1 MSSDIPDGELV
12 ELWRSFFQD
21 TRFRPIDSNGT
32 RRPIPRCPSC
42 EGGVLAPAV
51 AAHSGEHKC
60 PKCGGSGLNLE
71 AVPTYGDQIESV
83 AQAYPKGEKAVYV
96 TWEDVTDFHPRLS
109 NNLLWNLEN
118 TLKAAR
124 DVVKEFISDE
134 AQEHVLKEHRTE
146 ISLDVAPLEIPD
158 KLFQE
163 EIRDLRKEHLYRMVK
178 VRGLVRKS
186 LPVRPRMEVGFFEC
200 SWERHPQ
207 HVIQDFFTLRE
218 PKKCVSEGCKCD
230 EFQLREKKS
239 QFIDSHKLEI
249 QEFPE
254 DLPPGAQPERLTVF
268 VESSLAAQA
277 RPGDRIAVVGV
288 LRTRAQYAM
297 RMPRTEFDIFLYANS
312 IDEREGE
319 AEALEPT
326 DEEMEQILELSRN
339 LDLRDRITNSIAPS
353 IFGMTWQKEA
363 IAVQLFG
370 GVDKK
375 LPDGARIRGDIH
387 VLMMGDPGVA
397 KSQLLRAAAR
407 LAPRGVM
414 ATGKSSSAAGL
425 TAAAV
430 RDEFGEGRWTL
441 EAGTLVL
448 ASGGLACIDEIDKMD
463 EDDRSA
469 MHEAMEQQTVTIAK
483 AGISAQL
490 HAKCSLLAAANPKRS
505 RFEMTRPLAPQV
517 NMPITLLSRFDIFFI
532 ISDVPDEERDNKL
545 AERMLESHRAG
556 EMMGSG
562 KDTEL
567 EERELQPA
575 IPHDLLRLYVGHARK
590 MRPVMTTQAQHKLQ
604 DHYTAM
610 RRSYQEHGED
620 DDRRVFPI
628 TPRQLESLIRLA
640 EADARMHLSH
650 TVESKHA
657 ERAIEMMTMFL
668 TITLRGDTDFAETLL
683 TKNQR
688 QENEDPRSLIMQFV
702 KKNAG
707 TEGVDL
713 NEILDHLE
721 SVLGLS
727 HDRSEKYIKEMHEQ
741 GRIMEFRTGRWMK
754 G

>member
-1 MSSDIPDGELV
+1 MPRDIPPEELV

-21 TRFRPIDSNGT
+21 TRFRPVDSNGV
-32 RRPIPRCPSC
+32 RAPIPRCPACSGSSD
-42 EGGVLAPAV
+42 GGR
-51 AAHSGEHKC
+51 KC
-60 PKCGGSGLNLE
+60 PVCGGSGVDLDR
-71 AVPTYGDQIESV
+71 VPTYGDQIESV
-83 AQAYPKGEKAVYV
+83 AQVYPKGDKAVFI

-124 DVVKEFISDE
+124 EVVKEFISDE
-134 AQEHVLKEHRTE
+134 AQERVREEHRTD
-146 ISLDVAPLEIPD
+146 ITLDVAPLEIPD
-158 KLFQE
+158 QLYQE

-186 LPVRPRMEVGFFEC
+186 LPVRPRMEVGLFEC
-200 SWERHPQ
+200 NWERHRQ
-207 HVIQDFFTLRE
+207 RVIQDFFTLRE
-218 PKKCVSEGCKCD
+218 PNKCIGEGCKCT
-230 EFQLREKKS
+230 EFQLREEQS
-239 QFIDSHKLEI
+239 QFIDSHKLEL

-288 LRTRAQYAM
+288 MRTRAQYTGRRA
-297 RMPRTEFDIFLYANS
+297 RTEFDVYLYAHS
-312 IDEREGE
+312 IDEREAE

-326 DEEMEQILELSRN
+326 EEEMEQILELSRN
-339 LDLRDRITNSIAPS
+339 PDLRERIINSIAPS
-353 IFGMTWQKEA
+353 IYGMKWQKEA
-363 IAVQLFG
+363 IAMQLFG
-370 GVDKK
+370 GVDKH
-375 LPDGARIRGDIH
+375 LPDGTRIRGDIH

-490 HAKCSLLAAANPKRS
+490 QAKCSLLAAANPKRS
-505 RFEMTRPLAPQV
+505 RFDKTRPLPAQV
-517 NMPITLLSRFDIFFI
+517 DMPVTLLSRFDIFFI
-532 ISDVPDEERDNKL
+532 IYDTPNEERDKKL
-545 AERMLESHRAG
+545 AERVLESHRAG

-562 KDTEL
+562 KDTEI
-567 EERELQPA
+567 EERGLQPA
-575 IPHDLLRLYVGHARK
+575 IPHDLLRLYVGYARK
-590 MRPVMTTQAQHKLQ
+590 IRPVMTTQAQLKLQ

-610 RRSYQEHGED
+610 RKAYQERGELEEQ
-620 DDRRVFPI
+620 VFPI

-640 EADARMHLSH
+640 EADARMHLSD
-650 TVESKHA
+650 TVGTEHA

-668 TITLRGDTDFAETLL
+668 TITLRGDTGFAWTGM
-683 TKNQR
+683 TAGQR
-688 QENEDPRSLIMQFV
+688 QEKEGPMSLIMQFV
-702 KKNAG
+702 SKNAG

-721 SVLGLS
+721 SELGLS
-727 HDRSEKYIKEMHEQ
+727 HDRSEKYIEEMHKQ

>member
-1 MSSDIPDGELV
+1 M
-12 ELWRSFFQD
+12 
-21 TRFRPIDSNGT
+21 
-32 RRPIPRCPSC
+32 PRCPACSGDGSISDGRRKCPTC
-42 EGGVLAPAV
+42 EGSGVD
-51 AAHSGEHKC
+51 
-60 PKCGGSGLNLE
+60 LE
-71 AVPTYGDQIESV
+71 ATPTYGDQIESV
-83 AQAYPKGEKAVYV
+83 AQAYPKGKKAVYV

-124 DVVKEFISDE
+124 DVVKEFISVE
-134 AQEHVLKEHRTE
+134 AQERVREEHRTE

-207 HVIQDFFTLRE
+207 RIIQDFFTLRE
-218 PKKCVSEGCKCD
+218 PNKCISEGCKCD
-230 EFQLREKKS
+230 EFQLREKQS

-326 DEEMEQILELSRN
+326 DEEMVEILALARN
-339 LDLRDRITNSIAPS
+339 PDLRDRITNSIAPS

-370 GVDKK
+370 GVDKE

-490 HAKCSLLAAANPKRS
+490 QAKCSLLAAANPKMS
-505 RFEMTRPLAPQV
+505 RFNKTLPLPPQV

-532 ISDVPDEERDNKL
+532 IYDIPDEERDKKL
-545 AERMLESHRAG
+545 AGRVLESHRAG
-556 EMMGSG
+556 EIIGSG
-562 KDTEL
+562 KDAEL

-575 IPHDLLRLYVGHARK
+575 ISHDLLRLYVGHARK
-590 MRPVMTTQAQHKLQ
+590 IRPVMTTQAQHILQ
-604 DHYTAM
+604 NHYTAM
-610 RRSYQEHGED
+610 RKAYQERGELEEQ
-620 DDRRVFPI
+620 VFPI

-640 EADARMHLSH
+640 EADARMQLSH

-657 ERAIEMMTMFL
+657 ERAIDMMTLFL
-668 TITLRGDTDFAETLL
+668 TVTLRGDTGFAFTGM
-683 TKNQR
+683 TAGQR
-688 QENEDPRSLIMQFV
+688 QEKEDPRTLIMQFV
-702 KKNAG
+702 SKNAG

-727 HDRSEKYIKEMHEQ
+727 HDRSEKYVEEMHKQ

>member
-1 MSSDIPDGELV
+1 MPRDIPPEELV

-21 TRFRPIDSNGT
+21 TRFRPIDSNGV
-32 RRPIPRCPSC
+32 RAPIPRCPACSGSSD
-42 EGGVLAPAV
+42 GGR
-51 AAHSGEHKC
+51 KC
-60 PKCGGSGLNLE
+60 PVCGGSGVDLDR
-71 AVPTYGDQIESV
+71 VPTYGDHIESV
-83 AQAYPKGEKAVYV
+83 AQVYPKGDKAVFI

-124 DVVKEFISDE
+124 EVVKEFISDE
-134 AQEHVLKEHRTE
+134 ARERVREEHRTD
-146 ISLDVAPLEIPD
+146 ITLDVAPLEIPD
-158 KLFQE
+158 QLYQE

-186 LPVRPRMEVGFFEC
+186 LPVRPRMEVGLFEC
-200 SWERHPQ
+200 NWERHRQ
-207 HVIQDFFTLRE
+207 RVIQDFFTLRE
-218 PKKCVSEGCKCD
+218 PNKCIGEGCKCT
-230 EFQLREKKS
+230 EFQLREEQS
-239 QFIDSHKLEI
+239 QFIDSHKLEL

-288 LRTRAQYAM
+288 MRTRAQYTGRRA
-297 RMPRTEFDIFLYANS
+297 RTEFDVYLYAHS
-312 IDEREGE
+312 IDEREAE

-326 DEEMEQILELSRN
+326 EEEMEQILELSRN
-339 LDLRDRITNSIAPS
+339 PDLRERIINSIAPS
-353 IFGMTWQKEA
+353 IYGMKWQKEA
-363 IAVQLFG
+363 IAMQLFG
-370 GVDKK
+370 GVDKH
-375 LPDGARIRGDIH
+375 LPDGTRIRGDIH
-387 VLMMGDPGVA
+387 ILMMGDPGVA

-483 AGISAQL
+483 AGINAQL
-490 HAKCSLLAAANPKRS
+490 RAKCSLLAAANPKRS
-505 RFEMTRPLAPQV
+505 RFDKTLPLPGQV
-517 NMPITLLSRFDIFFI
+517 NMPVTLLSRFDIFFI
-532 ISDVPDEERDNKL
+532 IQDTPDPKRDAEL
-545 AERMLESHRAG
+545 AMRILESHRAG
-556 EMMGSG
+556 ELIGSG
-562 KDTEL
+562 ADTEL

-575 IPHDLLRLYVGHARK
+575 ISRELLRLYVGYARK
-590 MRPVMTTQAQHKLQ
+590 LRPVMTPQAQLKLK
-604 DHYTAM
+604 DHYTSM
-610 RRSYQEHGED
+610 RRSYQQRGEKEEQ
-620 DDRRVFPI
+620 VFPI

-650 TVESKHA
+650 TVGPENADHA
-657 ERAIEMMTMFL
+657 IKMLTLFL
-668 TITLRGDTDFAETLL
+668 TITLHGDIDMVTDGLTL
-683 TKNQR
+683 KQR
-688 QENEDPRSLIMQFV
+688 HQKEDPLALIIRFIR
-702 KKNAG
+702 KGDA
-707 TEGVDL
+707 EGADEL
-713 NEILDHLE
+713 EILDRLE
-721 SVLGLS
+721 EQGFSRANG
-727 HDRSEKYIKEMHEQ
+727 EKYLQQLSKD
-741 GRIMEFRTGRWMK
+741 GRIFSPAHGRWRTM
-754 G
+754 

>member
-1 MSSDIPDGELV
+1 
-12 ELWRSFFQD
+12 
-21 TRFRPIDSNGT
+21 
-32 RRPIPRCPSC
+32 
-42 EGGVLAPAV
+42 
-51 AAHSGEHKC
+51 
-60 PKCGGSGLNLE
+60 
-71 AVPTYGDQIESV
+71 
-83 AQAYPKGEKAVYV
+83 
-96 TWEDVTDFHPRLS
+96 
-109 NNLLWNLEN
+109 
-118 TLKAAR
+118 
-124 DVVKEFISDE
+124 
-134 AQEHVLKEHRTE
+134 
-146 ISLDVAPLEIPD
+146 
-158 KLFQE
+158 
-163 EIRDLRKEHLYRMVK
+163 
-178 VRGLVRKS
+178 
-186 LPVRPRMEVGFFEC
+186 MEVGLFEC
-200 SWERHPQ
+200 NWERHPQ
-207 HVIQDFFTLRE
+207 RVIQDFFTLRE
-218 PKKCVSEGCKCD
+218 PSKCIGEGCKCT
-230 EFQLREKKS
+230 EFQLREKQS
-239 QFIDSHKLEI
+239 LFIDSHKLEI

-288 LRTRAQYAM
+288 LRTRAQYTG
-297 RMPRTEFDIFLYANS
+297 RNTKTEFAIFLYANS

-326 DEEMEQILELSRN
+326 EEEMEQILELARN
-339 LDLRDRITNSIAPS
+339 PDLREHITNSIAPS
-353 IFGMTWQKEA
+353 IFGMVWQKEA

-370 GVDKK
+370 GVDKV
-375 LPDGARIRGDIH
+375 LPDGAHIRGDIH

-430 RDEFGEGRWTL
+430 QDEFGEGRWTL

-490 HAKCSLLAAANPKRS
+490 QAKCSLLAAANPKRS
-505 RFEMTRPLAPQV
+505 RFDKTRPLPAQV
-517 NMPITLLSRFDIFFI
+517 DMPVTLLSRFDIFFI
-532 ISDVPDEERDNKL
+532 IYDTPNEERDKKL
-545 AERMLESHRAG
+545 AERVLESHRAG

-562 KDTEL
+562 KDTEI
-567 EERELQPA
+567 EERGLQPA
-575 IPHDLLRLYVGHARK
+575 IPHDLLRLYVGYARK
-590 MRPVMTTQAQHKLQ
+590 IRPVMTTQAQLKLQ
-604 DHYTAM
+604 EHYTAM
-610 RRSYQEHGED
+610 RKAYQERGELEEQ
-620 DDRRVFPI
+620 VFPI

-640 EADARMHLSH
+640 EADARMHLSD
-650 TVESKHA
+650 TVGTEHA

-668 TITLRGDTDFAETLL
+668 TITLRGDIGYGL
-683 TKNQR
+683 TGYTTEQR
-688 QENEDPRSLIMQFV
+688 KTAEDPRSLIVQFV
-702 KKNAG
+702 IKNAG

-721 SVLGLS
+721 SELGLS
-727 HDRSEKYIKEMHEQ
+727 HDRSEKYIEEMHKQ

>member
-1 MSSDIPDGELV
+1 M
-12 ELWRSFFQD
+12 
-21 TRFRPIDSNGT
+21 
-32 RRPIPRCPSC
+32 PRCPACSGEGSTSDGRRCPTC
-42 EGGVLAPAV
+42 EGSGV
-51 AAHSGEHKC
+51 
-60 PKCGGSGLNLE
+60 NLE
-71 AVPTYGDQIESV
+71 ATPTYGDQIESV
-83 AQAYPKGEKAVYV
+83 AQTYPKGKKAVYV

-134 AQEHVLKEHRTE
+134 AQERVREEHRTD

-218 PKKCVSEGCKCD
+218 PKKCISEGCKCD
-230 EFQLREKKS
+230 EFQLREKQS

-326 DEEMEQILELSRN
+326 DEEMVEILALARN
-339 LDLRDRITNSIAPS
+339 PDLRDRITNSIAPS

-370 GVDKK
+370 GVDKE

-430 RDEFGEGRWTL
+430 KDEFGEGRWTL

-463 EDDRSA
+463 EEDRSA
-469 MHEAMEQQTVTIAK
+469 MHEAMEQQTVTVAK

-490 HAKCSLLAAANPKRS
+490 HAKCSLLAAANPKMS
-505 RFEMTRPLAPQV
+505 RFNKTLPLPPQV

-532 ISDVPDEERDNKL
+532 IYDIPDEERDKKL
-545 AERMLESHRAG
+545 AGRVLESHRAG
-556 EMMGSG
+556 EIIGSG
-562 KDTEL
+562 RDAEL

-575 IPHDLLRLYVGHARK
+575 ISHDLLRLYVGHARK
-590 MRPVMTTQAQHKLQ
+590 IRPVMTTQAQHILQ
-604 DHYTAM
+604 GHYTAM
-610 RRSYQEHGED
+610 RKAYQERGELEEQ
-620 DDRRVFPI
+620 VFPI

-640 EADARMHLSH
+640 EADARMQLSQ

-657 ERAIEMMTMFL
+657 ERAIEMMTLFL
-668 TITLRGDTDFAETLL
+668 TVTLRGDTGFAFTGM
-683 TKNQR
+683 TAGQR
-688 QENEDPRSLIMQFV
+688 QEKEDPRTLIMQFV
-702 KKNAG
+702 SKNAG

-727 HDRSEKYIKEMHEQ
+727 HDRSEKYVEEMHKQ

>member
-1 MSSDIPDGELV
+1 MPSDIPDGELI

-21 TRFRPIDSNGT
+21 TRFRPVDSNGT
-32 RRPIPRCPSC
+32 RAPIPRC
-42 EGGVLAPAV
+42 
-51 AAHSGEHKC
+51 AACSGDGSISDGERKC
-60 PKCGGSGLNLE
+60 PTCDGSGVNLE
-71 AVPTYGDQIESV
+71 ATPTYGDQIESV
-83 AQAYPKGEKAVYV
+83 AQAYPKGKKAVYV

-124 DVVKEFISDE
+124 EVVKEFISDE
-134 AQEHVLKEHRTE
+134 AQERVSEEHRTE

-207 HVIQDFFTLRE
+207 RVIQDFFTLRE
-218 PKKCVSEGCKCD
+218 PNKCISEGCKCD
-230 EFQLREKKS
+230 EFQLREKQS

-288 LRTRAQYAM
+288 LRTRAQYTG
-297 RMPRTEFDIFLYANS
+297 RNTRTEFAIFLYANS

-319 AEALEPT
+319 VEALEPT

-339 LDLRDRITNSIAPS
+339 PDLRERITNSIAPS
-353 IFGMTWQKEA
+353 IFGMVWQKEA

-430 RDEFGEGRWTL
+430 KDEFGEGRWTL

-490 HAKCSLLAAANPKRS
+490 QAKCSLLAAANPKRS
-505 RFEMTRPLAPQV
+505 RFDKTRPLPAQV
-517 NMPITLLSRFDIFFI
+517 DMPVTLLSRFDIFFI
-532 ISDVPDEERDNKL
+532 IYDTPNEERDKKL
-545 AERMLESHRAG
+545 AERVLESHRAG

-562 KDTEL
+562 KDTEI
-567 EERELQPA
+567 EERGLQPA
-575 IPHDLLRLYVGHARK
+575 IPHDLLRLYVGYARK
-590 MRPVMTTQAQHKLQ
+590 IRPVMTTQTQLKLQ

-610 RRSYQEHGED
+610 RKAYQERGELEEQ
-620 DDRRVFPI
+620 VFPI

-640 EADARMHLSH
+640 EADARMHLSD
-650 TVESKHA
+650 TVGPEHA

-668 TITLRGDTDFAETLL
+668 TITLRGDTGFAWTGM
-683 TKNQR
+683 TAVQR
-688 QENEDPRSLIMQFV
+688 QEKDEPRALIINFL
-702 KKNAG
+702 KKTGA
-707 TEGVDL
+707 EGADL
-713 NEILDHLE
+713 HDILDHLE
-721 SVLGLS
+721 
-727 HDRSEKYIKEMHEQ
+727 EQ
-741 GRIMEFRTGRWMK
+741 GVSRNRAEKILQDMLTAGHGIYQPPGGRYK
-754 G
+754 LQR

>member
-1 MSSDIPDGELV
+1 MPRDIPTEELV

-21 TRFRPIDSNGT
+21 TRFRPVDSNGV
-32 RRPIPRCPSC
+32 RAPIPRCPACNGSSD
-42 EGGVLAPAV
+42 GGR
-51 AAHSGEHKC
+51 KC
-60 PKCGGSGLNLE
+60 PVCGGSGIDLDR
-71 AVPTYGDQIESV
+71 VPTYGDQIESV
-83 AQAYPKGEKAVYV
+83 AQVYPKGDKAVFV

-124 DVVKEFISDE
+124 EVVKEFISAE
-134 AQEHVLKEHRTE
+134 AQERVREEHRTE
-146 ISLDVAPLEIPD
+146 ITLDVAPLEIPD
-158 KLFQE
+158 QLYQE

-186 LPVRPRMEVGFFEC
+186 LPVRPRLEVGLFEC
-200 SWERHPQ
+200 DWERHPQ
-207 HVIQDFFTLRE
+207 RVIQDFFTLRE
-218 PKKCVSEGCKCD
+218 PNKCIGEGCKCT
-230 EFQLREKKS
+230 EFQLREEQS
-239 QFIDSHKLEI
+239 QFIDSHKLEL

-288 LRTRAQYAM
+288 LRTRTRYTG
-297 RMPRTEFDIFLYANS
+297 RTPRTEFDIFLYANS

-319 AEALEPT
+319 VEALEPT
-326 DEEMEQILELSRN
+326 DEDMVKILALARN
-339 LDLRDRITNSIAPS
+339 PDLRDRITNSIAPS
-353 IFGMTWQKEA
+353 IFGMVWQKEA

-370 GVDKK
+370 GVSKE
-375 LPDGARIRGDIH
+375 LPDGTRIRGDIH

-430 RDEFGEGRWTL
+430 QDEFGEGRWTL

-448 ASGGLACIDEIDKMD
+448 ASGGLACIDEIDKMH

-490 HAKCSLLAAANPKRS
+490 QAKCSLLAAANPKRS
-505 RFEMTRPLAPQV
+505 RFDKTRPLPAQV
-517 NMPITLLSRFDIFFI
+517 DMPVTLLSRFDIFFI
-532 ISDVPDEERDNKL
+532 IYDTPNEERDKKL
-545 AERMLESHRAG
+545 AERVLESHRAG

-562 KDTEL
+562 KDTEI
-567 EERELQPA
+567 EERGLQPA
-575 IPHDLLRLYVGHARK
+575 IPHDLLRLYVGYARK
-590 MRPVMTTQAQHKLQ
+590 IRPVMTTQTQLKLQ
-604 DHYTAM
+604 NHYTAM
-610 RRSYQEHGED
+610 RKAYQERGELEEQ
-620 DDRRVFPI
+620 VFPI

-640 EADARMHLSH
+640 EADARMHLSD
-650 TVESKHA
+650 TVGPEHA

-668 TITLRGDTDFAETLL
+668 TITLRGDIGYGL
-683 TKNQR
+683 TGYTTEQR
-688 QENEDPRSLIMQFV
+688 KMAEDPRTLIVQFV
-702 KKNAG
+702 SKNAG

-721 SVLGLS
+721 SELGLS
-727 HDRSEKYIKEMHEQ
+727 HDRSEKYIEEMHKQ

>member
-1 MSSDIPDGELV
+1 MPHDIPPEELV

-21 TRFRPIDSNGT
+21 TRFRPVDSNGV
-32 RRPIPRCPSC
+32 RAPIPRCPACSGSSD
-42 EGGVLAPAV
+42 GGR
-51 AAHSGEHKC
+51 KC
-60 PKCGGSGLNLE
+60 PVCGGSGVDLDR
-71 AVPTYGDQIESV
+71 VPTYGDQIESV
-83 AQAYPKGEKAVYV
+83 AQVYPKGDKAVFI

-124 DVVKEFISDE
+124 EVVKEFISDE
-134 AQEHVLKEHRTE
+134 ARERVREEYRTD
-146 ISLDVAPLEIPD
+146 ITLDVAPLEIPD
-158 KLFQE
+158 QLYQE

-186 LPVRPRMEVGFFEC
+186 LPVRPRMEVGLFEC
-200 SWERHPQ
+200 NWERHRQ
-207 HVIQDFFTLRE
+207 RVIQDFFTLRE
-218 PKKCVSEGCKCD
+218 PNKCIGEGCKCT
-230 EFQLREKKS
+230 EFQLREEQS
-239 QFIDSHKLEI
+239 QFIDSHKLEL

-288 LRTRAQYAM
+288 MRTRAQYTGRRA
-297 RMPRTEFDIFLYANS
+297 RTEFDVYLYAHS
-312 IDEREGE
+312 IDEREAE

-326 DEEMEQILELSRN
+326 EEEMEQILELSRN
-339 LDLRDRITNSIAPS
+339 PDLRERITNSIAPS
-353 IFGMTWQKEA
+353 IFSMDWQKEA

-370 GVDKK
+370 GVDKE
-375 LPDGARIRGDIH
+375 LPDGTRIRGDIH

-483 AGISAQL
+483 AGINAQL
-490 HAKCSLLAAANPKRS
+490 RAKCSLLAAANPKMS
-505 RFEMTRPLAPQV
+505 RFDKTLPLPAQV
-517 NMPITLLSRFDIFFI
+517 NMPVTLLSRFDIFFI
-532 ISDVPDEERDNKL
+532 IYDTPNPKRDAKL
-545 AERMLESHRAG
+545 AERMLESHRVG
-556 EMMGSG
+556 ELLGSG
-562 KDTEL
+562 EETEL
-567 EERELQPA
+567 EMRELEPA

-590 MRPVMTTQAQHKLQ
+590 LRPVMTIQAQQKLQ
-604 DHYTAM
+604 DHYTSM
-610 RRSYQEHGED
+610 RKSYQERGEQEEQ
-620 DDRRVFPI
+620 VFPI

-640 EADARMHLSH
+640 EADARMHLSE
-650 TVESKHA
+650 TVGPEHA
-657 ERAIEMMTMFL
+657 ERAIKMMTLFL
-668 TITLRGDTDFAETLL
+668 TITMQGDVGYAFTGHTAEQRWKEENPITQIVDFIKTGG
-683 TKNQR
+683 
-688 QENEDPRSLIMQFV
+688 P
-702 KKNAG
+702 
-707 TEGVDL
+707 EGIDA
-713 NEILDHLE
+713 NEILDHLRDKGV
-721 SVLGLS
+721 SR
-727 HDRSEKYIKEMHEQ
+727 DRAEKFLEQ
-741 GRIMEFRTGRWMK
+741 LMKDGRIFEPKAGHWRMV
-754 G
+754 

>member
-1 MSSDIPDGELV
+1 MPSDIPDGELI

-21 TRFRPIDSNGT
+21 TRFRPVDSNGT
-32 RRPIPRCPSC
+32 RAPIPRC
-42 EGGVLAPAV
+42 
-51 AAHSGEHKC
+51 AACSGDGSISDGERKC
-60 PKCGGSGLNLE
+60 PTCDGSGVNLE
-71 AVPTYGDQIESV
+71 ATPTYGDQIESV
-83 AQAYPKGEKAVYV
+83 AQAYPKGKKAVYV

-124 DVVKEFISDE
+124 EVVKEFISDE
-134 AQEHVLKEHRTE
+134 AQERVSEEHRTE

-218 PKKCVSEGCKCD
+218 PKKCISEGCKCD
-230 EFQLREKKS
+230 EFQLREKQS

-288 LRTRAQYAM
+288 LRTRAQYTG
-297 RMPRTEFDIFLYANS
+297 RNPRTEFAIFLYANS

-326 DEEMEQILELSRN
+326 EEEMEQILELSRN
-339 LDLRDRITNSIAPS
+339 PDLRERITNSIAPS
-353 IFGMTWQKEA
+353 IFGMVWQKEA

-370 GVDKK
+370 GVDKV
-375 LPDGARIRGDIH
+375 LPDGAHIRGDIH

-430 RDEFGEGRWTL
+430 QDEFGEGRWTL

-448 ASGGLACIDEIDKMD
+448 ASGGLACIDEIDKMH

-490 HAKCSLLAAANPKRS
+490 QAKCSLLAAANPKRS
-505 RFEMTRPLAPQV
+505 RFDKTRPLPAQV
-517 NMPITLLSRFDIFFI
+517 DMPVTLLSRFDIFFI
-532 ISDVPDEERDNKL
+532 IYDTPNEERDKKL
-545 AERMLESHRAG
+545 AERVLESHRAG

-562 KDTEL
+562 KDTEI
-567 EERELQPA
+567 EERGLQPA
-575 IPHDLLRLYVGHARK
+575 IPHDLLRLYVGYARK
-590 MRPVMTTQAQHKLQ
+590 IRPVMTTQTQLKLQ
-604 DHYTAM
+604 NHYTAM
-610 RRSYQEHGED
+610 RKAYQERGELEEQ
-620 DDRRVFPI
+620 VFPI

-640 EADARMHLSH
+640 EADARMHLSD
-650 TVESKHA
+650 TVGPEHA

-668 TITLRGDTDFAETLL
+668 TITLRGDIGYGL
-683 TKNQR
+683 TGYTTEQR
-688 QENEDPRSLIMQFV
+688 KMAEDPRTLIVQFV
-702 KKNAG
+702 SKNAG

-721 SVLGLS
+721 SELGLS
-727 HDRSEKYIKEMHEQ
+727 HDRSEKYIEEMHKQ